1 MKLFHIYIVVIL
13 LYFAVLSFCER
24 GRHPLVLI
32 GQAILVYGSIGF
44 SNLLKHIKES
54 LILAQKER
62 WQRA

>member
-1 MKLFHIYIVVIL
+1 MKIRAFFGFDLVFM
-13 LYFAVLSFCER
+13 FCER
-24 GRHPLVLI
+24 GRHPVLL
-32 GQAILVYGSIGF
+32 GVQAILVYGSISF

>member
-1 MKLFHIYIVVIL
+1 MF
-13 LYFAVLSFCER
+13 SFCER
-24 GRHPLVLI
+24 GRRAWPVRQH
-32 GQAILVYGSIGF
+32 AILVNGSFSF

>member
-1 MKLFHIYIVVIL
+1 MIRSVHAILFH
-13 LYFAVLSFCER
+13 
-24 GRHPLVLI
+24 
-32 GQAILVYGSIGF
+32 GSISF

>member
-1 MKLFHIYIVVIL
+1 MIKRVPHLKTDLF
-13 LYFAVLSFCER
+13 FSDCER
-24 GRHPLVLI
+24 GRSAWLVR
-32 GQAILVYGSIGF
+32 QHAILVNGSIGF